1 MCGCVYVLVC
11 NVCVGGVCNVW
22 VCLYVWVLYCVGVFV
37 CVGIVLCGCV
47 YVWVYGICSCIPDS
61 PHHPCHQQ
69 AASPVLYTTS
79 CKHSL
84 VFLRMGE
91 IIAQNM
97 LS

>member
-1 MCGCVYVLVC
+1 MFQAIISPILSLSLSHTHTHTHTHTVYSLWYNAPKKLLLVT
-11 NVCVGGVCNVW
+11 
-22 VCLYVWVLYCVGVFV
+22 L
-37 CVGIVLCGCV
+37 
-47 YVWVYGICSCIPDS
+47 S
-61 PHHPCHQQ
+61 PAKTSSVH
-69 AASPVLYTTS
+69 YTTS